1 MNYADILEKLNV
13 LKEAYHKSTWDGSL
27 TDEQRKDLKE
37 KAVIL
42 YGELEE
48 IITKIIGIQ
57 NIQISR
63 GSGPIQTFANHIE
76 AALLSSACH
85 DYSTG
90 YNQILKA
97 IGKVQQLA
105 NDPSIPKVE
114 YSVTNLIQIL
124 QRFRECCQYIK
135 EPPNDEKAVQDI
147 MWIMLRSQFDRVERE
162 ETLPKF
168 GVKNYRPDFGIPD
181 LQVLIEAKFISEK
194 TQVSKIQE
202 EVLADIPGYLS
213 GSSGYNSLITFVYD
227 SAHKLRDTRSFI
239 EDIRSVDGII
249 DVIIVPGF

>member
-1 MNYADILEKLNV
+1 
-13 LKEAYHKSTWDGSL
+13 
-27 TDEQRKDLKE
+27 
-37 KAVIL
+37 
-42 YGELEE
+42 
-48 IITKIIGIQ
+48 
-57 NIQISR
+57 
-63 GSGPIQTFANHIE
+63 
-76 AALLSSACH
+76 
-85 DYSTG
+85 
-90 YNQILKA
+90 
-97 IGKVQQLA
+97 
-105 NDPSIPKVE
+105 
-114 YSVTNLIQIL
+114 
-124 QRFRECCQYIK
+124 
-135 EPPNDEKAVQDI
+135 

>member
-1 MNYADILEKLNV
+1 MNYAEILEKLNV
-13 LKEAYHKSTWDGSL
+13 LKVAYHKSTWDSAL
-27 TDEQRKDLKE
+27 TEEERTDLKE
-37 KAVIL
+37 KAIIL

-57 NIQISR
+57 NVQISR
-63 GSGPIQTFANHIE
+63 RTGPIQTFANHIE
-76 AALLSSACH
+76 AALLSSACG

-90 YNQILKA
+90 YNQILKV
-97 IGKVQQLA
+97 IGRVQQLA

-168 GVKNYRPDFGIPD
+168 GVKSYRPDFGIPD

-194 TQVSKIQE
+194 TRVSKIQE

-213 GSSGYNSLITFVYD
+213 SSSEYNSIIAFVYD
-227 SAHKLRDTRSFI
+227 SAHKLRDTRSFV
-239 EDIRSVDGII
+239 EDIRSIDGII